1 MSYIAENLTQKMEA
15 QTQWGNKYA
24 CIHTHTSYLFTQT
37 SNLFFCLCM
46 HHVSSLSSR
55 HWKSVDVRQK
65 TVVSASAILKYHEW
79 QTKPQATKPFWT
91 QILHINDRQK
101 RYVELETPGWNMM
114 FPMTWWILCG
124 ISLERCYDLSNISPW
139 DEIRKTH
146 FPNFHAKRAR
156 STALGS
162 SESCPNKLSPKV
174 LFFFEKIASEKNRS
188 PAEKYP
194 PKNSGQKLGKIK
206 NYK

>member
-79 QTKPQATKPFWT
+79 QTKPQATKPFELKFFTSTTVKKGTVCRIGNSW
-91 QILHINDRQK
+91 LEYDVPNDL
-101 RYVELETPGWNMM
+101 VDFVW
-114 FPMTWWILCG
+114 
-124 ISLERCYDLSNISPW
+124 
-139 DEIRKTH
+139 H
-146 FPNFHAKRAR
+146 FPRKLLWFVQHITLRWNKEDTF
-156 STALGS
+156 
-162 SESCPNKLSPKV
+162 SEFPCQTCQVYSVGVLRKLPK
-174 LFFFEKIASEKNRS
+174 
-188 PAEKYP
+188 
-194 PKNSGQKLGKIK
+194 
-206 NYK
+206 